1 MFGDLLGNMEQ
12 QQAAMREKLDGVEL
26 NEVVGDG
33 AVKITAS
40 GNGEILNI
48 AIDKEKVD
56 LTDTEE
62 LEDLLLIA
70 INRVLEK
77 SDAAEAAAT
86 QESLKNI
93 MPPGMGGLGSL
104 FGK

>member
-12 QQAAMREKLDGVEL
+12 QQAAMREELDRVEL
-26 NEVVGDG
+26 KEILGDG
-33 AVKITAS
+33 AVEITAS

-48 AIDKEKVD
+48 SIDKEKID

>member
-12 QQAAMREKLDGVEL
+12 QQAAMEEKLAAMTM
-26 NEVVGDG
+26 NAQAGDG
-33 AVKITAS
+33 AVKVTAS
-40 GNGEILNI
+40 GTGEILNI

-62 LEDLLLIA
+62 LEDLLLVA
-70 INRVLEK
+70 LNRVLDEVADA
-77 SDAAEAAAT
+77 SDKAT
-86 QESLKNI
+86 QESLKNM
-93 MPPGMGGLGSL
+93 MPPGMDGLAGL

>member
-12 QQAAMREKLDGVEL
+12 QQAAMREQLDEL
-26 NEVVGDG
+26 ELKEVGGDG
-33 AVKITAS
+33 AVEVTAS
-40 GNGEILNI
+40 VNGEILSI
-48 AIDKEKVD
+48 SIDKEKVD
-56 LTDTEE
+56 LTDSEA

-77 SDAAEAAAT
+77 SDEAEAAAT
-86 QESLKNI
+86 QESLKSI

>member
-12 QQAAMREKLDGVEL
+12 QQAAMRDKLDKVEVQA
-26 NEVVGDG
+26 EAGDG
-33 AVKITAS
+33 AVQVTAS
-40 GNGEILNI
+40 GNGEIINI

-56 LTDTEE
+56 LTDTDE
-62 LEDLLLIA
+62 LEDLLVVA
-70 INRVLEK
+70 VNRVLEK

-86 QESLKNI
+86 QESLKNM
-93 MPPGMGGLGSL
+93 MPPGMGGLSNL

>member
-12 QQAAMREKLDGVEL
+12 QQAAMREQLDEL
-26 NEVVGDG
+26 ELKEVGGDG
-33 AVKITAS
+33 AVEVTAS
-40 GNGEILNI
+40 GNGEILSI
-48 AIDKEKVD
+48 SIDKEKVD
-56 LTDTEE
+56 LTDSEA

-77 SDAAEAAAT
+77 SDEAEAAAT
-86 QESLKNI
+86 QESLKSI